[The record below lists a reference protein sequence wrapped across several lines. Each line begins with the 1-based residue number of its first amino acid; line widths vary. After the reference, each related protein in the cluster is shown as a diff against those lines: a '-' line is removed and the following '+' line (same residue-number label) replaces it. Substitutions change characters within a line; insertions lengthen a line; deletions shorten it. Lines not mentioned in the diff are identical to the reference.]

1 MALIAFVNCGQLQTA
16 SEKQHFSRIRS
27 K

>member
-1 MALIAFVNCGQLQTA
+1 VALIAFVNA
-16 SEKQHFSRIRS
+16 DNSNRSKKQHFSRTRS

>member
-1 MALIAFVNCGQLQTA
+1 VALIAFVNA
-16 SEKQHFSRIRS
+16 DNSKKRSEKQHFSRTRS